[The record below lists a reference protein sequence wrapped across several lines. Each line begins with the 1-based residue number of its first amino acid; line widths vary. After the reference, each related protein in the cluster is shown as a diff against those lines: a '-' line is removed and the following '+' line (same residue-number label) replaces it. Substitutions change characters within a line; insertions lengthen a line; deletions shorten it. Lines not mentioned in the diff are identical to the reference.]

1 MAPSASYRNANRRQ
15 NRSGV
20 DHGEYEGIPIR
31 HWRRED
37 VTVAPPPIPDSTA
50 SQNDI
55 WAVELPHGM
64 PKDSQLL
71 PQHSQDL
78 LRAAR
83 SGKIYKRPAPAD
95 EEEVEPETIIND
107 KPEKKDDDIKEKGFT
122 AKSWKQIPRHL
133 EGTDVGYL
141 AKRRKNLVTLSL
153 KPTVSVATVI
163 KATVKRIDAAG
174 NEYVQDVVVPQGQ
187 KLEGEVISQTQIPDP
202 SAAVDV
208 AVAHATP
215 PKRKSTSKK
224 KSKGPGRGRKKKP
237 AAAPTSAPQVA
248 PIEGAALLPSAE
260 GAVGPDGIKTS
271 NANHST
277 PTQNEDTEMGDG
289 SQPNSDEDDGDDGDD
304 GDEGDDD
311 EGSVDVQGLASKPDH
326 QPSPSE
332 LPTPFLPPTP
342 SLDAEDTAMGGT
354 ESNPAPPRHGTDRL
368 EGNLG
373 SPLKNVAMMTSAIA
387 SPLESPILE
396 PTAATPH
403 HEAALSPASAP
414 APENV
419 TLETL
424 EKQMQQQTTELAPPT
439 LPPPPPELTT
449 TEIVAA
455 IEERQAEE
463 DEEEMLLDMVDEAN
477 RAKNDASKEQ
487 MAVVASSPARVD
499 SKKDPGAE
507 SAPKE
512 LLQPNE
518 SEVRA
523 EEKSEP
529 RETPAEEDDDDYPDL
544 LGGLEESLKTP
555 QAKAESPKTAVQ
567 EMGGATENEASESNS
582 QHEEM
587 LL

>member
-15 NRSGV
+15 NRPGV

-83 SGKIYKRPAPAD
+83 SGKIYKP
-95 EEEVEPETIIND
+95 
-107 KPEKKDDDIKEKGFT
+107 
-122 AKSWKQIPRHL
+122 
-133 EGTDVGYL
+133 
-141 AKRRKNLVTLSL
+141 
-153 KPTVSVATVI
+153 
-163 KATVKRIDAAG
+163 TVKRIDAAG

-202 SAAVDV
+202 SAAVDM

-224 KSKGPGRGRKKKP
+224 KSKGPGRGRKKP
-237 AAAPTSAPQVA
+237 TAAPTSAPQVA
-248 PIEGAALLPSAE
+248 PTEGAALVPPAE
-260 GAVGPDGIKTS
+260 GAAGPDGIKTS
-271 NANHST
+271 NENHST

-289 SQPNSDEDDGDDGDD
+289 SQPNSEEDDGDDGDD

-311 EGSVDVQGLASKPDH
+311 EGLVDVQGLASKPAH
-326 QPSPSE
+326 QPSPSG

-342 SLDAEDTAMGGT
+342 SLDAGDTAMGGT
-354 ESNPAPPRHGTDRL
+354 EFNPALPGPGTDRL
-368 EGNLG
+368 EGSLG
-373 SPLKNVAMMTSAIA
+373 SPLKNVAMTTSAIA
-387 SPLESPILE
+387 SPLESTALE
-396 PTAATPH
+396 TTAASPH
-403 HEAALSPASAP
+403 HETAPSPESAP

-419 TLETL
+419 TLDTL
-424 EKQMQQQTTELAPPT
+424 DKQMQRQTTELAPPT
-439 LPPPPPELTT
+439 LPPPPPEPTT

-455 IEERQAEE
+455 MEESQEKE
-463 DEEEMLLDMVDEAN
+463 DEEEMLLDIVDEAN
-477 RAKNDASKEQ
+477 RAKIDASKEQ
-487 MAVVASSPARVD
+487 IAAVASSPAQVD
-499 SKKDPGAE
+499 SKKDPDAE

-512 LLQPNE
+512 FLQPNE
-518 SEVRA
+518 SEVHA
-523 EEKSEP
+523 EKTSEP
-529 RETPAEEDDDDYPDL
+529 REIPAEEDDDDYPDL

-555 QAKAESPKTAVQ
+555 QAKAESPKAAVQ
-567 EMGGATENEASESNS
+567 EMGGATENEPSESKS